1 VKKILVVLH
10 QSTSKTGLVGQ
21 VLRSFGYTL
30 DIRIPSVGDELPTSM
45 ENHAAAI
52 VFGGP
57 MSANDGDT
65 LPFIRQEL
73 NWIETALNAQKPFL
87 GICLGAQMLAKVL
100 GGSVYSRPDG
110 WVEIGYYPLYPTP
123 QGQQE
128 LGHLRCVYHW
138 HKEGFELPQGAVRLA
153 RGDRF
158 ANQAFR
164 YKNHAYG
171 LQFHPEIHRKA
182 IKVWTERGA
191 EQLSFRGAQPLTEQ
205 LQKYDLYGQQAANWL
220 PGFLRSWLQ
229 CDRIAQQQVIS
240 S

>member
-1 VKKILVVLH
+1 MKKILVVLH

-73 NWIETALNAQKPFL
+73 DWIPTALDAQKPFL

-123 QGQQE
+123 KGQQE
-128 LGHLRCVYHW
+128 LGNLRWVYYW
-138 HKEGFELPQGAVRLA
+138 HKEGFKLPTDAVRLA
-153 RGDRF
+153 RRDRF
-158 ANQAFR
+158 ENQAFR

-171 LQFHPEIHRKA
+171 LQFHPEMHREA
-182 IKVWTERGA
+182 IKVLTARGA
-191 EQLSFRGAQPLTEQ
+191 EQLSFRGAQPLAEQ
-205 LQKYDLYGQQAANWL
+205 LQKYDLYGQQAASWL
-220 PGFLRSWLQ
+220 PGFLQTWLHS
-229 CDRIAQQQVIS
+229 DRIAQQQLIS